1 MPRPRRSG
9 PGRWRALGLALGL
22 STATA
27 LVVVPAAGAAQP
39 GVPMG
44 SLRVLAGPV
53 AANGRVLVV
62 NVATSGYL
70 QLSAINPA
78 TQRVAWQQPYSAS
91 DLAAGESFTPT
102 AIGNIAIDLAPVG
115 NPSSGNVRIQ
125 GVNISTGQVVWT
137 YKEQGT
143 TSDVPAA
150 CASSGT
156 FCLGWQ
162 SASVQGLIEVNAANG
177 SLLRTIAGPI
187 RALAKN
193 LYETSA
199 TTPTVLQIGS
209 AGQELWSK
217 PTASIFGPVNNDP
230 DNGWAADP
238 HGPLNVGSFANATNA
253 TSTFVSGTTTGF
265 SIATGDPAWTT
276 PGTYNCVGA
285 LEFLSP
291 PVLCRLSGAV
301 VKSSN
306 PAVMFG
312 GLRASLSGFNLQTG
326 KVLWTQS
333 DQAGLS
339 LLEVNPLPIADA
351 QHIVIRQRGVPRL
364 LDVSSGTTAA
374 VAAGSVLWCSTSPE
388 IKVAGI
394 PSYEGTNTMTGSN
407 QYFGCTAS
415 GRAVA
420 GHSATQPSV
429 VGVKAG
435 SKFFWLTPRGLA
447 AAPAS

>member
-1 MPRPRRSG
+1 ML
-9 PGRWRALGLALGL
+9 ALALGL
-22 STATA
+22 SGATA
-27 LVVVPAAGAAQP
+27 ALVGPVAGAATS
-39 GVPMG
+39 GAPMG
-44 SLRVLAGPV
+44 SLRVLAGPI
-53 AANGRVLVV
+53 AASGRVLVV

-70 QLSAINPA
+70 QLSAINPS
-78 TQRVAWQQPYSAS
+78 TERVAWQQPYSAS

-115 NPSSGNVRIQ
+115 NPSSGTVRIQ
-125 GVNISTGQVVWT
+125 GVNISSGQVVWT

-162 SASVQGLIEVNAANG
+162 SASVQGLIEVDAANG

-230 DNGWAADP
+230 DNGWSADP
-238 HGPLNVGSFANATNA
+238 HGSLNVGSFANATSSSA
-253 TSTFVSGTTTGF
+253 TFVTGTTTGF
-265 SIATGDPAWTT
+265 SIATGSPVWTT

-291 PVLCRLSGAV
+291 PVLCGLSGVV

-312 GLRASLSGFNLQTG
+312 SLRASVSGFNLQTG

-333 DQAGLS
+333 DQGALS
-339 LLEVNPLPIADA
+339 LLQVDALPITDA
-351 QHIVIRQRGVPRL
+351 QHIVIRQRGVFRL
-364 LDVSSGTTAA
+364 LDVSNGTTTA
-374 VAAGSVLWCSTSPE
+374 VSAGAVLWCSTVPE
-388 IKVAGI
+388 ITVAGI
-394 PSYEGTNTMTGSN
+394 PSYEGTNSMTGSN
-407 QYFGCTAS
+407 RYFGCTAS
-415 GRAVA
+415 GRPLS
-420 GHSATQPSV
+420 GHPANQPSV
-429 VGVKAG
+429 VGVRSG
-435 SKFFWLTPRGLA
+435 GKFFWLTPRGLA
-447 AAPAS
+447 VAPAT